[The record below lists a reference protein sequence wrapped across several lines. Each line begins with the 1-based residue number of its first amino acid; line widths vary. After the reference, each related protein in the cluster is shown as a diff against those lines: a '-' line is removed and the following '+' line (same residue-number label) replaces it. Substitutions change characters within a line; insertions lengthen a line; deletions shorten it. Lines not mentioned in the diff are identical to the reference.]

1 MIYLNPLYRF
11 QIGKFTV
18 EKYIYGTK
26 IKLDEEI
33 VWEGRME
40 LTMNEI
46 LDRISVYEKKVK
58 E

>member
-40 LTMNEI
+40 LTMNEV
-46 LDRISVYEKKVK
+46 LDKIKKYEKGV